1 MQKNIV
7 ILTAMIMV
15 VACKTEFK
23 KEENMKINPDKQV
36 VIDSLMNRYGENEK
50 FRIERGV
57 EQVASLWTTEDGT
70 DEEFKKFCLDNF
82 IESGAKLKTVFDKIS
97 RNLEILNGHFN
108 TISLEL
114 LKPIHLDMGTIHEVD
129 QMFGSYSAGAHLDN
143 DFYQNKI
150 AFYIALNFPHYT
162 LGEKNELGKDWN
174 SLQWAYA
181 RMGDIYTAR
190 VPAKYLQEYARVSTA
205 ADMYI
210 SEYNIYAGE
219 LLDPRGEKIF
229 PKGLKLLSHWNI
241 RDEIKSNYGVET
253 GLNKQRLLYE
263 VMVKIIRQEIPE
275 MIINSEEYQYSPYEN
290 KVYKDGEEVKFVPGD
305 NTRYQ
310 HLLNSFH
317 ALKAMDPFH
326 PELDTYIKRKFD
338 GEMEMPQPWVED
350 LFVDFLSSPRVK
362 DVAGLISRRLKR
374 DLEPFDIW
382 YDGFKARTGINE
394 EELDNITMAK
404 YPSCEEYEEDMP
416 DILMKLGFS
425 EQKAKEIASRITVEA
440 ARGSGHAWGAAMKS
454 ADSYLRTRVTSK
466 GMDYKGYNIATHE
479 FGHTVEQTISLHDV
493 DYYMING
500 VPNTSFT
507 EALAFMFQH
516 RDLDLLNIETGGDE
530 RKYLRSLDKFWSVYE
545 IMGVSLVDMN
555 VWKWLYDNPNAT
567 AGELKEAVLSI
578 SREIWNK
585 YYADILG
592 GQDSEILAIYS
603 HMISYPLYLSAYSF
617 GQIIDFQIEQ
627 YILDKNFARE
637 VQRMFS
643 LGRLTPDVW
652 MDRAV
657 GEPVSVEPMLKAVGE
672 AIEYF

>member
-290 KVYKDGEEVKFVPGD
+290 KVY
-305 NTRYQ
+305 
-310 HLLNSFH
+310 
-317 ALKAMDPFH
+317 
-326 PELDTYIKRKFD
+326 
-338 GEMEMPQPWVED
+338 
-350 LFVDFLSSPRVK
+350 
-362 DVAGLISRRLKR
+362 
-374 DLEPFDIW
+374 
-382 YDGFKARTGINE
+382 
-394 EELDNITMAK
+394 
-404 YPSCEEYEEDMP
+404 
-416 DILMKLGFS
+416 
-425 EQKAKEIASRITVEA
+425 
-440 ARGSGHAWGAAMKS
+440 
-454 ADSYLRTRVTSK
+454 
-466 GMDYKGYNIATHE
+466 
-479 FGHTVEQTISLHDV
+479 
-493 DYYMING
+493 
-500 VPNTSFT
+500 
-507 EALAFMFQH
+507 
-516 RDLDLLNIETGGDE
+516 
-530 RKYLRSLDKFWSVYE
+530 
-545 IMGVSLVDMN
+545 
-555 VWKWLYDNPNAT
+555 
-567 AGELKEAVLSI
+567 
-578 SREIWNK
+578 
-585 YYADILG
+585 
-592 GQDSEILAIYS
+592 
-603 HMISYPLYLSAYSF
+603 
-617 GQIIDFQIEQ
+617 
-627 YILDKNFARE
+627 
-637 VQRMFS
+637 
-643 LGRLTPDVW
+643 
-652 MDRAV
+652 
-657 GEPVSVEPMLKAVGE
+657 
-672 AIEYF
+672 